1 MTTTGPSL
9 RVEGRMPPLAGA
21 TGWLNSEPLTTE
33 SLRGRV
39 VLVDFWTYTC
49 INWLRTLPY
58 VRAWAERYRAQGL
71 VVLGV
76 HTPEFSFESDV
87 DNVRRAVEDMRISY
101 PVAIDSAYGVWEAFA
116 NHYWPALYFVDA
128 TGRIRHHVFGEGDYD
143 QSERVIRELLD
154 EAGAAVSGGPL
165 VDVADDGIEAAAD
178 WDDLRTG
185 ETYLG
190 YGRGSGLASPEPA
203 VGDQRRE
210 YTIPARLRLNAW
222 ALSGTWTIGSEAA
235 VLEEAGGRIAF
246 RFHARDVHLVIAP
259 ATREGA
265 ARFRVRLDGAP
276 PGDAHGIDVDAHG
289 EGTATQQ
296 RLYQL
301 IRQPLPVTDRLVEIE
316 FLDPGVRAVVFTF
329 G

>member
-1 MTTTGPSL
+1 MSATSL
-9 RVEGRMPPLAGA
+9 PVEGRMPALDGA
-21 TGWLNSEPLTTE
+21 TGWLNSEPLTPE

-58 VRAWAERYRAQGL
+58 VRAWAERYRDQGL

-76 HTPEFSFESDV
+76 HTPEFSFEGDV
-87 DNVRRAVEDMRISY
+87 DNVRRAVEDMRIPY
-101 PVAIDSAYGVWEAFA
+101 PVAIDTGYGVWEAFA
-116 NHYWPALYFVDA
+116 NRYWPALYFVDA

-143 QSERVIRELLD
+143 RSERVIQELLA
-154 EAGAAVSGGPL
+154 EAGAAVAGGPL
-165 VDVADDGIEAAAD
+165 VPVAGDGIEAPAD

-190 YGRGSGLASPEPA
+190 YGQGSGLASPEAA

-210 YTIPARLRLNAW
+210 YTIPASLRLNQW
-222 ALSGTWTIGSEAA
+222 ALSGTWTVGSEAV
-235 VLEEAGGRIAF
+235 VLEEPGGRIAF
-246 RFHARDVHLVIAP
+246 RFHARDVHLVMAP
-259 ATREGA
+259 VTGGRP
-265 ARFRVRLDGAP
+265 ARFRVRLDGRP
-276 PGDAHGIDVDAHG
+276 PADAHGVDVDERG
-289 EGTATQQ
+289 EGTASEQ

-301 IRQPLPVTDRLVEIE
+301 IRQPLPIADRLFEIE
-316 FLDPGVRAVVFTF
+316 FLDAGVGAVVFTF